1 MSDNKTPTPSRDPST
16 QPYIEHGVVPPAPVP
31 PPPPPPRP
39 KKD

>member
-1 MSDNKTPTPSRDPST
+1 MSDNKTPLPPDPSE
-16 QPYIEHGVVPPAPVP
+16 QPYIEHGVVPPPPVP